1 MGTPAGPALRLA
13 VPVERLTAAGLST
26 HRSATPLARVRTG
39 LGENDGMTADNTAD
53 QAETPEEATKRKF
66 REALE
71 AKKGRKG
78 EDHLDSGT
86 GPVHPHG
93 PIETKRVF
101 RRKSGG

>member
-1 MGTPAGPALRLA
+1 
-13 VPVERLTAAGLST
+13 
-26 HRSATPLARVRTG
+26 
-39 LGENDGMTADNTAD
+39 MTADNTAD
-53 QAETPEEATKRKF
+53 QAEADQAETPEEANKRKF

-78 EDHLDSGT
+78 EDHLDSGA
-86 GPVHPHG
+86 GPVQPHG

>member
-1 MGTPAGPALRLA
+1 
-13 VPVERLTAAGLST
+13 
-26 HRSATPLARVRTG
+26 
-39 LGENDGMTADNTAD
+39 MTADKTAD
-53 QAETPEEATKRKF
+53 QAETPEEETKRKF

-78 EDHLDSGT
+78 EAHLDAGT
-86 GPVHPHG
+86 GPAHAHG

>member
-1 MGTPAGPALRLA
+1 
-13 VPVERLTAAGLST
+13 
-26 HRSATPLARVRTG
+26 
-39 LGENDGMTADNTAD
+39 MTADNTAD

-86 GPVHPHG
+86 GPVQP
-93 PIETKRVF
+93 
-101 RRKSGG
+101 